1 MDAMKNNTRAM
12 LAAGGAYSIFGLSY
26 LFSKMALGAA
36 EPSLLLAVRFA
47 VTFLALNLMLLCR
60 AGRLRLKGKPVGM
73 AVLMGV
79 LQPVLYFLLENYGL
93 KYAAS
98 SFAGVV
104 SSISPA
110 LAIALGALIL
120 RERPTL
126 KQWICAGLSMLGVML
141 ISLMNAAGGSTTAAG
156 CLCLLGAYTVGA
168 LHPILARKLSK
179 EFTAFEMTYIMFA
192 VGFACFTALA
202 AVQYGAALPGALR
215 EAFASRDFTVGVLY
229 LGLLSSVAAYLLINY
244 SLKYLPVAASTIFG
258 GLATVVSVLAGV
270 FIGGETFTLP
280 QALAAALILFG
291 VWGVNRFRADN

>member
-1 MDAMKNNTRAM
+1 MDIMKNNTRAM

-60 AGRLRLKGKPVGM
+60 AGRLSLKGKPVGM
-73 AVLMGV
+73 AILMGV

-192 VGFACFTALA
+192 VGFACLRRWRRFSTARRCPARCARPSPA
-202 AVQYGAALPGALR
+202 AISPWACSIWVCCR
-215 EAFASRDFTVGVLY
+215 RWRR
-229 LGLLSSVAAYLLINY
+229 IC
-244 SLKYLPVAASTIFG
+244 
-258 GLATVVSVLAGV
+258 
-270 FIGGETFTLP
+270 
-280 QALAAALILFG
+280 
-291 VWGVNRFRADN
+291 